1 MADAVTAAS
10 TMAQPPPAPL
20 AQLPR
25 PTLRPVEHPDLSPVL
40 THFCDRTR
48 PQAGIPVEITSMTAT
63 QRLASILW
71 ESRLRAFV
79 TYSGGDPATCLT
91 EATLNGLNFLIGRR
105 HYQPW
110 GLVFDRQSVYD
121 AGGGP
126 VWYARSDEYYSVRQI
141 SSRVQS
147 WLVRLEPGS
156 SDWLEEQEWRIPL
169 DATAAPE
176 PALPLQALR
185 LVALLVGNQNWLPTR
200 DGWAISPLTGAH
212 VYGPTVPSLLA
223 GIPRW
228 WWNSDAGQLY
238 QLPALA

>member
-1 MADAVTAAS
+1 MT
-10 TMAQPPPAPL
+10 QPPPVLQLAP
-20 AQLPR
+20 AAR

-40 THFCDRTR
+40 THFCDRAR
-48 PQAGIPVEITSMTAT
+48 PQVGLPGEITSMTAP

-71 ESRLRAFV
+71 QSRLRAFV
-79 TYSGGDPATCLT
+79 TYSGGDPAICLT
-91 EATLNGLNFLIGRR
+91 EATLQGLNFLIGRR

-126 VWYARSDEYYSVRQI
+126 VWYARSDEYNSVRQI
-141 SSRVQS
+141 SRRVQS

-156 SDWLEEQEWRIPL
+156 SDWLEEQEWRIPIS
-169 DATAAPE
+169 ASVAPE
-176 PALPLQALR
+176 PALPLSALR
-185 LVALLVGNQNWLPTR
+185 LVALLVGDQTWSPTR
-200 DGWAISPLTGAH
+200 VGWALSPITGSQ
-212 VYGPTVPSLLA
+212 VYGPTVPGLLS

-228 WWNSDAGQLY
+228 WWDPAAEHLY

>member
-1 MADAVTAAS
+1 MT
-10 TMAQPPPAPL
+10 QPPPLLVQAAP
-20 AQLPR
+20 AAR

-40 THFCDRTR
+40 THFCDRAR
-48 PQAGIPVEITSMTAT
+48 PQARIPPEITAMTAP

-79 TYSGGDPATCLT
+79 TYSGGDPAICLT
-91 EATLNGLNFLIGRR
+91 EATLHGLNFLIGRR

-126 VWYARSDEYYSVRQI
+126 VWYARPEEYCSVGQI
-141 SSRVQS
+141 SRRVQS

-169 DATAAPE
+169 SAAAAAPE
-176 PALPLQALR
+176 PALPLQTLH
-185 LVALLVGNQNWLPTR
+185 LVALLVGDQNWSPAR
-200 DGWAISPLTGAH
+200 DGWALSPVTGGQ
-212 VYGPTVPSLLA
+212 VYGPTVPSLLT

-228 WWNSDAGQLY
+228 WWDLAAGQLY